1 MLENLPAILRG
12 MLHKSNELRSLQVF
26 PGLHIPKDNQALLI
40 IRLALTLRGRWEVEL
55 SILVARPPCPGP
67 HRLSFTGP
75 QCTAA
80 VHTRWVLGNSQEP
93 WLSAIGENT
102 CLCDDSFDFE
112 RVCAYI
118 VSFELHNHSVICRE
132 DTILTLQKRKQTRGS
147 EMTA

>member
-1 MLENLPAILRG
+1 

-26 PGLHIPKDNQALLI
+26 PSFYIPKDNQALLMI
-40 IRLALTLRGRWEVEL
+40 QLALTLRARWEVEL

-75 QCTAA
+75 QCPAA
-80 VHTRWVLGNSQEP
+80 LHIRRVLGNSQEP

-102 CLCDDSFDFE
+102 HLYDDSFDLE

-132 DTILTLQKRKQTRGS
+132 DTILTLQKRKQTQGS